1 MKLVITNPTHSILII
16 AIVATITILLR
27 FIPFL
32 VFNGKKESPKVI
44 TYLSNVLPF
53 AIMAM
58 LVVYCLKDISV
69 ITFPFGLP
77 EIIASVIVIL
87 LHLWRKNTLL
97 SISVG
102 TIIYMLLIQIVFI

>member
-16 AIVATITILLR
+16 VIVATITILLR

-102 TIIYMLLIQIVFI
+102 TIIYMLLIQFVFI